1 MVQNM
6 RMPMHTSAAGMFV
19 FLLSIACSAREQQL
33 PPAITMDPAPDK
45 DYPAA
50 MEAPDI
56 PSHGARLNSVLYLAS
71 GVGPHPAVILLHG
84 FPGNEKNLDLA
95 YAIRRA
101 GWNVL
106 IPHYR
111 GSWGSGG
118 SFSFSNAM
126 EDTQAASDFLR
137 DPANARKYRVEPA
150 RIVLIGHSM
159 GGFMA
164 AYAGAHDPQVAGVAM
179 ISAWNIGPTVL
190 RSADNGR
197 ADSYKNSSPRLAGT
211 SPEGLMKEVRDHA
224 ANWNYVEL
232 ADLLK
237 TRPVLIIE
245 SKDRNTADN
254 QAMAEALRKAGNS
267 HVAEKYIETDH
278 TYSDHRIALQV
289 AILEWLQSL
298 PAPSAK

>member
-1 MVQNM
+1 MVQNT
-6 RMPMHTSAAGMFV
+6 RMPKNRSAAGLFAL
-19 FLLSIACSAREQQL
+19 LLSIGYSAGAQQL
-33 PPAITMDPAPDK
+33 PSAITADPEPDK

-56 PSHGARLNSVLYLAS
+56 PSHGSRLNSVLYLAS
-71 GVGPHPAVILLHG
+71 GSGPHPAVVLLHG

-95 YAIRRA
+95 YAMRRA

-118 SFSFSNAM
+118 SFSFTNAM

-137 DPANARKYRVEPA
+137 DPANVKKYRIDSA

-164 AYAGAHDPQVAGVAM
+164 AFVGAHDPQVAGVAM

-197 ADSYKNSSPRLAGT
+197 ADSYRNSSPRLAGT
-211 SPEGLMKEVRDHA
+211 TPEGLMEEVKDNAGKWDYVDLA
-224 ANWNYVEL
+224 A
-232 ADLLK
+232 LLK

-245 SKDRNTADN
+245 SRDRNKTDN

-267 HVAEKYIETDH
+267 QVSEKYIETDH

-289 AILEWLQSL
+289 AVLEWLRSL